1 MEGIYEKISH
11 FIKLN
16 ISFSMKGGSG
26 PLVEEKGISINE
38 ALFSS
43 FGKEME
49 LRRIAGELFVHFGAH
64 LHLQSISSPHLA

>member
-38 ALFSS
+38 TLLLFI
-43 FGKEME
+43 FRGME
-49 LRRIAGELFVHFGAH
+49 LRQIAVELYVHFGAH
-64 LHLQSISSPHLA
+64 LHLH